1 MEELTLWLQRGGNI
15 PLRSFFNTRGKSYR
29 ELGLRD
35 RLATMSEQE
44 QLEILSTDGLLV
56 KRPPLL
62 IGEDFALVGFDETEW
77 KSHLKP

>member
-1 MEELTLWLQRGGNI
+1 MEELTLWLQRGNI

-56 KRPPLL
+56 KRPLL